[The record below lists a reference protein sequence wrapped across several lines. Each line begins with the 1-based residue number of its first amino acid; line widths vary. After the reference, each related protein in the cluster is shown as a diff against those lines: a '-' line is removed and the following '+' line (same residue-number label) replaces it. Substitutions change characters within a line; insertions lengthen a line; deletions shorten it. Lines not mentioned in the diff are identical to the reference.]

1 VRATSLNPIWTVQ
14 NGSLFILNCT
24 AEQFFAAASGLSFFV
39 KDYDVGSSNELV
51 GKVDISQTALLE
63 MATGERT
70 EVEMQSMGSF
80 KPKLIHFVPK
90 LVLRVRKAE
99 PADIEFMKQ
108 KEAMKKSKKLGIY
121 ADHAFLAPTVEAS
134 KLLRRESKFI
144 DGVKKVCGIVISMK
158 NEDTT
163 RARHPSNSERVA
175 PTCRAVSSRVPTQ
188 PETKWQPSGSQ
199 SLTSWRRP

>member
-1 VRATSLNPIWTVQ
+1 MPSSCLLFSELHLCSFPKPLPFLCRNVCASSLNPIWTVK

-24 AEQFFAAASGLSFFV
+24 AEEFFASASGLSFFV

-51 GKVDISQTALLE
+51 GKVDISQTTLLD

-70 EVEMQSMGSF
+70 EFEMQPMGSF

-99 PADIEFMKQ
+99 PADFQFMKE
-108 KEAMKKSKKLGIY
+108 KDAMKKSKKLGIY
-121 ADHAFLAPTVEAS
+121 ADHAFLAPTVEVS

-144 DGVKKVCGIVISMK
+144 DGVKKVCVIVVAMK
-158 NEDTT
+158 NGGMT
-163 RARHPSNSERVA
+163 RA
-175 PTCRAVSSRVPTQ
+175 
-188 PETKWQPSGSQ
+188 
-199 SLTSWRRP
+199 L